1 LGSISR
7 QQVENNTKQI
17 NIKIMTLVYIILAL
31 ILLYILDKG
40 LELRKSKKPQP
51 KATKKAVKKKAA
63 KKKAAKKMATK
74 KAAKNLK
81 K

>member
-1 LGSISR
+1 MDFILH
-7 QQVENNTKQI
+7 QQVENNKKQI

-51 KATKKAVKKKAA
+51 KAAKKAVKKKAA
-63 KKKAAKKMATK
+63 KKAVKKKAAKKV
-74 KAAKNLK
+74 AKNLK

>member
-1 LGSISR
+1 
-7 QQVENNTKQI
+7 
-17 NIKIMTLVYIILAL
+17 MTLVYIILAL

-51 KATKKAVKKKAA
+51 KAAKKAVKKTATKKAVKKT
-63 KKKAAKKMATK
+63 ATK
-74 KAAKNLK
+74 KAVKKVAKNLK